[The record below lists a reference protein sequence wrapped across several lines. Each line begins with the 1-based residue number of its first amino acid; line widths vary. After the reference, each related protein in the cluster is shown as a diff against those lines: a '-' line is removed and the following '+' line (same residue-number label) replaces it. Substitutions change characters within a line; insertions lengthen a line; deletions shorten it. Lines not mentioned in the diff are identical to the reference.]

1 MIWNKIFKRKSQ
13 VDKLNDKYDLLMKE
27 AYKLSK
33 INRTESDKKYLEADN
48 VLSEIELLNKS
59 INGQRNKEWLDAGS

>member
-1 MIWNKIFKRKSQ
+1 MVWNKIFKRKSQ
-13 VDKLNDKYDLLMKE
+13 VEKLNDKYDLLMKE

-59 INGQRNKEWLDAGS
+59 NNG

>member
-13 VDKLNDKYDLLMKE
+13 VEKLNDKYDLLMKE

-59 INGQRNKEWLDAGS
+59 NNG

>member
-1 MIWNKIFKRKSQ
+1 MIWNKIFKRKSELE
-13 VDKLNDKYDLLMKE
+13 KLNDKYDLLMKE

-33 INRTESDKKYLEADN
+33 INRTESDRKYLEADN

-59 INGQRNKEWLDAGS
+59 NNE

>member
-13 VDKLNDKYDLLMKE
+13 VEKLNDKYDLLMKE

-59 INGQRNKEWLDAGS
+59 KNG

>member
-1 MIWNKIFKRKSQ
+1 MFWSKIFKRKTE
-13 VDKLNDKYDLLMKE
+13 VEKLNDKYDLLMKE

-59 INGQRNKEWLDAGS
+59 NN

>member
-1 MIWNKIFKRKSQ
+1 MFWSKIFKRKTE
-13 VDKLNDKYDLLMKE
+13 VERLNDKYDLLMKE

-59 INGQRNKEWLDAGS
+59 NN

>member
-1 MIWNKIFKRKSQ
+1 MIWNKIFKRKTE
-13 VDKLNDKYDLLMKE
+13 VEKLNDKYDLLMKE

-48 VLSEIELLNKS
+48 LLSEIELLNKS
-59 INGQRNKEWLDAGS
+59 ING

>member
-59 INGQRNKEWLDAGS
+59 NNG

>member
-59 INGQRNKEWLDAGS
+59 NN